1 MKLKNELI
9 LTDLDFHFL
18 KTLWKWKLLTTKA
31 IHSTCYRSLSL
42 SYIYQRLLRFEKIK
56 LIESISSWD
65 QKVVVWQL
73 ADKGFQIIL
82 NELGQLHENGFKSEN
97 KEHDFWVTA
106 IHLGDWLTGIPEN
119 CDLFSEQ
126 ELRRCSTTAYKSWVP
141 QSKIHRPDGWWH
153 THTDKSNDLNLISLE
168 VELSKKSPVAY
179 NDVGSFYSKEISVY
193 QVIWFVKSH
202 ADANYIQRHIIRGC
216 LHQGENH
223 SFVLLDHFIQHQW
236 QSKIFLGKNI
246 SSSLSSLLMTT
257 SIQGADQGNALELLD
272 VRKKPIISIQ
282 QPKLQNTDLRL
293 RR

>member
-1 MKLKNELI
+1 MKKKELT
-9 LTDLDFHFL
+9 LTASDFHFL

-31 IHSTCYRSLSL
+31 IHTTCYRSLSL
-42 SYIYQRLLRFEKIK
+42 SYIYQRLLHFEKTR

-82 NELGQLHENGFKSEN
+82 SELGQLYENGFKSEN

-106 IHLGDWLTGIPEN
+106 IHLGDWLNGVPNN
-119 CDLFSEQ
+119 CDLFTEQ
-126 ELRRCSTTAYKSWVP
+126 ELRRYSTTEYKPWVP

-153 THTDKSNDLNLISLE
+153 KLTDQSNDLGLISLE

-179 NDVGSFYSKEISVY
+179 NDVGSFYSKEISVH
-193 QVIWFVKSH
+193 QVIWFVKS
-202 ADANYIQRHIIRGC
+202 ASDANYIHRHIIRGC
-216 LHQGENH
+216 LQHGENH
-223 SFVLLDHFIQHQW
+223 SFILLDQFIQLQW

-246 SSSLSSLLMTT
+246 NTTLASVLNTT
-257 SIQGADQGNALELLD
+257 SIQGVDLGNALELLD
-272 VRKKPIISIQ
+272 VRKKPIISIA